1 MDGNEILSGSKKHPN
16 SSLPTTTHFRII
28 IYPKSSIRLLNAFRV
43 TRARAPSI
51 LIGAENLRTFYSYFY
66 KVLVSFRLLYYRIET
81 MDLSPKI
88 N

>member
-1 MDGNEILSGSKKHPN
+1 MAREKLNGSKKHPN

-28 IYPKSSIRLLNAFRV
+28 IYPKSSRV

-81 MDLSPKI
+81 MDLSPKF